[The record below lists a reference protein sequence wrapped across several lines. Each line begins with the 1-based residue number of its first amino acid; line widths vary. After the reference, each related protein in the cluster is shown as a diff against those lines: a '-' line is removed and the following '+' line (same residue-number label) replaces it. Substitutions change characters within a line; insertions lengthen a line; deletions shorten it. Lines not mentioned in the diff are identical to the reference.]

1 MSQAYTLSGVDFQ
14 KWTRNLLIF
23 LAPVA
28 LIYLAFVAAAIA
40 AANGAFS
47 FAELVPN
54 QIVIGSMVLYV
65 INGIVDIV
73 RKFVPDTTVQASGK

>member
-14 KWTRNLLIF
+14 KWTRNLLVF
-23 LAPVA
+23 LAPVV

-47 FAELVPN
+47 FSELVPN
-54 QIVIGSMVLYV
+54 QIVIGAMVLYV
-65 INGIVDIV
+65 INGITDIV
-73 RKFVPDTTVQASGK
+73 RKFVPDTTVQ